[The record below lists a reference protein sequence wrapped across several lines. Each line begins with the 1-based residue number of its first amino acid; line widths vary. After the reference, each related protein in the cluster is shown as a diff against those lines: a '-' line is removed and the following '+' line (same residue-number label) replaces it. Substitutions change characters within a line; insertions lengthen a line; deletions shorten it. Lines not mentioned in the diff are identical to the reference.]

1 MPFCWEGHAMSNRLI
16 NTLNGRMWRELSRNP
31 LRPAVLR
38 ELFKRVT
45 KTQKQPGER
54 NATGGCHDRDK

>member
-1 MPFCWEGHAMSNRLI
+1 MSERLI

-31 LRPAVLR
+31 LRHAVLL

-45 KTQKQPGER
+45 KARKQPGES
-54 NATGGCHDRDK
+54 NATGGCNE

>member
-1 MPFCWEGHAMSNRLI
+1 MSKRLL

-38 ELFKRVT
+38 ELFKRLT
-45 KTQKQPGER
+45 KESKRREMQ
-54 NATGGCHDRDK
+54 

>member
-1 MPFCWEGHAMSNRLI
+1 MSERLI

-45 KTQKQPGER
+45 KAQRPSHHT
-54 NATGGCHDRDK
+54 ATGGFHDRD

>member
-1 MPFCWEGHAMSNRLI
+1 MSNRLL

-45 KTQKQPGER
+45 KAQKQSDER